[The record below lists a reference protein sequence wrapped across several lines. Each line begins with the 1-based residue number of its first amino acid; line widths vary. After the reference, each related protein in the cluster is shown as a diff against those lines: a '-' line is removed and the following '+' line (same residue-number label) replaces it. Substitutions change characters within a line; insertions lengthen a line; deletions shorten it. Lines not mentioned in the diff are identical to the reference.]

1 MRLPFVPAVGTKART
16 RLVHLGAALLG
27 GALSL
32 IFPEAGLWWWAYVGL
47 VPILVLVVR
56 APARREAGWR
66 AWWAAFG
73 FYLGLHHWLLPTLG
87 PLALP
92 IAAALGVLWLPFG
105 LAAWS
110 LLRRPSWAGLG
121 AALVVLPAVW
131 VVVEQL
137 RSWEAFAGSWGLL
150 GLSQWQVPAVLS
162 VAALGGVWLVS
173 WMLVTVNV
181 AVAAAVGPGRSGVQ
195 RTMAGGVAVV
205 LVAAAALYGSTRPD
219 PPVDRILRIG
229 GVQPGAIDGPGERL
243 VANEDLTRDLADH
256 DVDLVVW
263 GQSSVG
269 FDPEVDA
276 EVADRLTAVAK
287 GIGVDVLV
295 NVDARGTEDRI
306 QKSARLITAEGQG
319 EPVYDKQRL
328 VPFGE
333 YIPGRAVLGWIGDVT
348 EAASE
353 DRLPGDE
360 LVLIDTAGV
369 SVGPL
374 ISYESTFPDLRR
386 AVSRLGAELV
396 VVQGA
401 STTFQGSWALPQQA
415 SFEAVRAVESGR
427 PAVLV
432 QVSGTSSAFD
442 PRGRQLV
449 WVDQDEQRAFVVDV
463 PVGQEE
469 TFYVR
474 HGDWV
479 LQTSWLVVIVAG
491 GWWATDAVRRRLQ
504 GGAGRSAGP

>member
-1 MRLPFVPAVGTKART
+1 M
-16 RLVHLGAALLG
+16 
-27 GALSL
+27 LSL

-47 VPILVLVVR
+47 VPVLLLVVGS
-56 APARREAGWR
+56 PTRREAGWR

-92 IAAALGVLWLPFG
+92 IVAVLALLWLPFG
-105 LAAWS
+105 LAGWA
-110 LLRRPSWAGLG
+110 LLRQRSWAALG
-121 AALVVLPAVW
+121 AAVVVLPALW
-131 VVVEQL
+131 VVVEQF
-137 RSWEAFAGSWGLL
+137 RSWEALAGSWGLL

-162 VAALGGVWLVS
+162 VAALGGVWLLS
-173 WMLVTVNV
+173 WLLVTVNV
-181 AVAAAVGPGRSGVQ
+181 ALAAAVGPGRSGLQ
-195 RTMAGGVAVV
+195 RAVAGGFAAV
-205 LVAAAALYGSTRPD
+205 LVAAAAAYGTARPD
-219 PPVDRILRIG
+219 PPVDQNLRIG
-229 GVQPGAIDGPGERL
+229 GVQPGVIDGPGERL
-243 VANEDLTRDLADH
+243 EANEELTRDLADR

-276 EVADRLTAVAK
+276 EVADRLTAVAE

-295 NVDARGTEDRI
+295 NVDARGVEGRI
-306 QKSARLITAEGQG
+306 QKSARLITAEGQA

-333 YIPGRAVLGWIGDVT
+333 YIPGRAVLGWVGDVT

-360 LVLIDTAGV
+360 LVLIETAGV
-369 SVGPL
+369 SFGPL

-427 PAVLV
+427 PAVLI
-432 QVSGTSSAFD
+432 QVSGTSAAFD
-442 PRGRQLV
+442 PRGRELA

-479 LQTSWLVVIVAG
+479 LQASWLVVIGAAA
-491 GWWATDAVRRRLQ
+491 WWMVTLVRRRRR
-504 GGAGRSAGP
+504 GGEG